1 MHSGPSRQSRSAQ
14 PPTAL
19 RRGEYGRPDTGPI
32 SFCAAPGRYRRRAG
46 PPPAPPGQGRPRPK
60 RKNCCFPSVQW
71 FRLLQIPWFFLLSCW
86 PGDMHPA
93 LVWLL
98 SAGAAQCLGSRS
110 SLCPVA
116 SNQLGSVAQRGSAV
130 WGWRLAA
137 TGALRFAAHTAWE
150 SFGRPDTG
158 PSRCHMDY
166 VGSFSSFFSAW
177 AFFIA
182 ARRAFSCSLAEGS
195 LGFAGA
201 LVPVWVPVLAP
212 VLVPGAAG
220 ALLMDTSI

>member
-19 RRGEYGRPDTGPI
+19 RRGEYGSGGSPLI
-32 SFCAAPGRYRRRAG
+32 SFCAAPGRYRRRAE

-60 RKNCCFPSVQW
+60 RKNCCFPSVQR

-93 LVWLL
+93 LVWLP

-116 SNQLGSVAQRGSAV
+116 PNQLGPVAQRGSGPV
-130 WGWRLAA
+130 PGQSFLSLPGC
-137 TGALRFAAHTAWE
+137 TEPAWSCCPARE
-150 SFGRPDTG
+150 RP
-158 PSRCHMDY
+158 
-166 VGSFSSFFSAW
+166 SAW
-177 AFFIA
+177 AVVPV
-182 ARRAFSCSLAEGS
+182 
-195 LGFAGA
+195 FAGSYTT
-201 LVPVWVPVLAP
+201 
-212 VLVPGAAG
+212 GFS
-220 ALLMDTSI
+220 SIAQRGSVV